1 MNDLKEK
8 GNDAFKQM
16 QFKIASNYYTQAI
29 DTVFETDK
37 SFELHTE
44 EELSNLQK
52 LLKSNDCLQKCYN
65 NRSQCN
71 LNLGNFKEAADDA
84 TKCRINF

>member
-8 GNDAFKQM
+8 GNEAFKQM

-29 DTVFETDK
+29 DTVLDADK
-37 SFELHTE
+37 PYEQHTE

-52 LLKSNDCLQKCYN
+52 ILKTNDCLQKCYN

-71 LNLGNFKEAADDA
+71 LKLENYKEAADDA
-84 TKCRINF
+84 TKCK